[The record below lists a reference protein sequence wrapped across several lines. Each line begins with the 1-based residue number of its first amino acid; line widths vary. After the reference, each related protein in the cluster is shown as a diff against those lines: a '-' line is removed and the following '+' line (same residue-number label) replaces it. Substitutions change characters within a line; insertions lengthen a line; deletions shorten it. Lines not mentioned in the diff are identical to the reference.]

1 MKKIGIIGAM
11 EEEINI
17 LKSWMQEVTVK
28 TIASMEFNEGVLK
41 GKDVI
46 VVRSGIGKVNAA
58 VCTQILADIYHID
71 AVINTGV
78 AGSLHSEINIA
89 DIVLSTDA
97 LQHDV
102 DATGFGYKIGEIP
115 RMDTSIF
122 KANEQMVKLAEEVCA
137 EVIPEVGVFAGRV
150 VSGDQFIS
158 NSDKKEWLIKN
169 FEGYCTEMEGAAIAQ
184 TAYLNNIPFL
194 IIRAI
199 SDKADHTAEMTYSE
213 FEEIAIKN
221 TVKLVSTLIERL

>member
-1 MKKIGIIGAM
+1 MNKIGIIGAM

-17 LKSWMQEVTVK
+17 LKSSMQEVTVR
-28 TIASMEFNEGVLK
+28 TIASMEFNEGMLK
-41 GKDVI
+41 GKDV
-46 VVRSGIGKVNAA
+46 VMVRSGIGKVNAA
-58 VCTQILADIYHID
+58 VCTQILADIYHVE

-115 RMDTSIF
+115 RMETSVF
-122 KANEQMVKLAEEVCA
+122 KANEQMVKIAEEVCA
-137 EVIPEVGVFAGRV
+137 EVIPEVGVFTGRV

-158 NSDKKEWLIKN
+158 DSGKKEWLIKN

-199 SDKADHTAEMTYSE
+199 SDKADHSAEMTYSE

-221 TVKLVSTLIERL
+221 TVKLVSMLIERL